1 MYKIDCSDVSE
12 RVTDYAFD
20 TVQDEIDTSVVE
32 KFNYDEQT
40 VVLTDVSEGQA
51 DFIVSKLLSKAHQ
64 KVCDMEF
71 ELEHNP
77 DIDFEYTESEV
88 LQMKEEINFGCFTA
102 KKE

>member
-1 MYKIDCSDVSE
+1 MYEIDCSDVSE

-20 TVQDEIDTSVVE
+20 AVQDEIDMSAIE
-32 KFNYDEQT
+32 EFKYSEQK
-40 VVLTDVSEGQA
+40 VLLTDVSEGQA

-77 DIDFEYTESEV
+77 DLEFDYTEADV
-88 LQMKEEINFGCFTA
+88 LQMKEQINFGCFTA